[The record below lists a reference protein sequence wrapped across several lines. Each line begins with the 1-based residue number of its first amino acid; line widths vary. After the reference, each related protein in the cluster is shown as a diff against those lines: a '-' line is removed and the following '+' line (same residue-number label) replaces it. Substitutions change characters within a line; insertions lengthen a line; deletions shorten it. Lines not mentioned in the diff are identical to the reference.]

1 MKKHGLLSLL
11 LAVLLLLSAGCAA
24 LPVPEIQETE
34 SADSSSTAVSAYA
47 SWLAGRLGAEADGNT
62 VKYDNGSVTLA
73 AGNDAM
79 GVDTEGLKDEGYIIR
94 TVGNETVIVA
104 KTDNGLDRGVRKYAA
119 VVDKTGN
126 VVVNLTEDLK
136 IGKVTLGGAD
146 LKNFKILLPKAPEG
160 VNYNFAATT
169 TEAMVSAANELCR
182 YMEIAT
188 GIKMPIEYVEGL
200 HSMTDA
206 QILEQCGNGFVMLN
220 DPTAGGGSS
229 IKGMIEAVNGVPVN
243 VGPGELGTESYH
255 LTVNDGIVRLVG
267 GNQRGC
273 LYGVYDFLENYIG
286 WRFFGGGDEYVYD
299 AEEINVDDVD
309 VTFTPTFGYRATT
322 FPSADGAYDGTP
334 NSPYHPEMKNNCFN
348 TAAHGHTERWGYGL
362 GSTLYHA
369 HTFSYQVEP
378 GMKGSDP
385 YGDQPCLTDENTRK
399 VIINSMLDLIEKR
412 QGGPWYNKIGY
423 DMVQIGCSMNDNT
436 NFCKCGNCMGYINEK
451 DEDGNRIRNFTD
463 LYLGFVNE
471 AAETVEKEYPGMMVN
486 TAIYFIAR
494 QLPMETV
501 PRDNVSIY
509 YCIQGCNQ
517 HTICDG
523 LCAGYDTTL
532 GTNNVEEKAQLD
544 AWSEICDK
552 IYAWH
557 YSVTFFSDLGPCPN
571 IYEIYEDVTYV
582 ADLGIFGYYAEGSS
596 SETNNFEN
604 LKAYLFCKLMY
615 NADITREEFYAL
627 IDEYIT
633 CVYGEESAPY
643 IRQYL
648 DMHQESGD
656 VIDGCFINNYHYPFD
671 MMDYSYYRVNYG
683 TMKELF
689 DNAVKYAPDAATE
702 KRIEILRLHMEFMG
716 LSATYERDY
725 VNGTE
730 ESRAE
735 YEESYKWLVNTYK
748 DFWYTELAPR
758 NRIDRVG
765 TKAPE
770 NADGTPNYDLSKN
783 PMFNF
788 IPMFT
793 ILSKEG
799 RA

>member
-1 MKKHGLLSLL
+1 MKKTKLLSLI
-11 LAVLLLLSAGCAA
+11 LAAVTLATTACTTIPTDPATIA
-24 LPVPEIQETE
+24 V
-34 SADSSSTAVSAYA
+34 DSSSSSVSTYA
-47 SWLAGRLGAEADGNT
+47 SWLADRLGAEADGNT
-62 VKYDNGSVTLA
+62 VDHKDGSVILA
-73 AGNDAM
+73 VGEDAM
-79 GVDTEGLKDEGYIIR
+79 GVDTTGLKNEGYIIR
-94 TVGNETVIVA
+94 TVGNDTVIVA

-119 VVDKTGN
+119 VVDKTGST
-126 VVVNLTEDLK
+126 VVNLTEDLK

-146 LKNFKILLPKAPEG
+146 LKDFKILLPKAAEG
-160 VNYNFAATT
+160 ARYNYAATT
-169 TEAMVSAANELCR
+169 TDAMVSAANELAN

-188 GIKMPIEYVEGL
+188 GIKLPIEYVVGL
-200 HSMTDA
+200 HSMSDS
-206 QILEQCGNGFVMLN
+206 QILEQYGNGFILLN

-229 IKGMIEAVNGVPVN
+229 IKGATEAINGTYVN

-255 LTVNDGIVRLVG
+255 LTVNNGLVRLVG

-273 LYGVYDFLENYIG
+273 IYGVYDFLENYMG

-299 AEEINVDDVD
+299 AEEITVDNVD

-322 FPSADGAYDGTP
+322 FPSAGGGDP
-334 NSPYHPEMKNNCFN
+334 NPWHPEMKNNCFN
-348 TAAHGHTERWGYGL
+348 TSLLGHTSRWGYGL
-362 GSTLYHA
+362 GSTWYHA

-378 GMKGSDP
+378 GMKGSQP
-385 YGDQPCLTDENTRK
+385 YGDQPCFTDPYTKE
-399 VIINSMLDLIEKR
+399 VIINSMLKLISDR

-436 NFCKCGNCMGYINEK
+436 NFCKCDNCMKE
-451 DEDGNRIRNFTD
+451 IRATSFTD
-463 LYLGFVNE
+463 LYLGFVNDAADAVNE
-471 AAETVEKEYPGMMVN
+471 AYPGMTVN
-486 TAIYFIAR
+486 TAIYFAAR
-494 QLPMETV
+494 KPPKKDADGNYITV

-544 AWSEICDK
+544 EWAEICDK

-557 YSVTFFSDLGPCPN
+557 YSVTFFSNLGPCPN

-615 NADITREEFYAL
+615 NADITEEEFYAL
-627 IDEYIT
+627 IDEYIV

-643 IRQYL
+643 IREYL
-648 DMHQESGD
+648 DLHQKSGD
-656 VIDGCFINNYHYPFD
+656 AIDGCFINNYHYPLD
-671 MMDYSYYRVNYG
+671 MMDVNFYRENYD

-689 DNAVKYAPDAATE
+689 DKAVKYAPDATTQ
-702 KRIEILRLHMEFMG
+702 KKIEVLRLHMEFIG
-716 LSATYERDY
+716 LSATYDRDY
-725 VNGTE
+725 VNGTD

-735 YEESYKWLVNTYK
+735 YEASYKWLVDNYRAANLP
-748 DFWYTELAPR
+748 E
-758 NRIDRVG
+758 DRVG
-765 TKAPE
+765 TAAP
-770 NADGTPNYDLSKN
+770 ADYSLEKN

-788 IPMFT
+788 ISMFT